1 MDLPEQSYI
10 ADSTYFWYY
19 QVAMVVNEIICL
31 LVNFRMSYLYYVKHE
46 EEVVKKV
53 DKEKENEENNMA

>member
-1 MDLPEQSYI
+1 
-10 ADSTYFWYY
+10 
-19 QVAMVVNEIICL
+19 MVVNEIICL

-53 DKEKENEENNMA
+53 EKEKENEENNMA